1 MPITVPPE
9 LTVSATS
16 TRIALVQSTNLTC
29 SISRSVP
36 ADFTIEWTL
45 TDGDGATT
53 TLDETGET
61 LVLSD
66 ITEDEFGA
74 YTCTATNSAGL
85 SGSGNVT
92 IEQGCEPYQTHMYS
106 HTHVSTLCCADIP
119 VVSIDEVD
127 PLIPGDNVTLS
138 CSATGD
144 TPLTYQWTM
153 QGNST
158 ILNSNNSIGILTLTG
173 IGESDFTAYT
183 CTVSSTLGNG
193 ESSITLEEGSTL
205 FSMDT

>member
-1 MPITVPPE
+1 MYIYFIVTIWSSEPFLFILSHATISPITVPPE

-16 TRIALVQSTNLTC
+16 TRIALGQSTDLMC
-29 SISRSVP
+29 SISRNVP

-53 TLDETGET
+53 TLNETGET

-66 ITEDEFGA
+66 ITEDGFGA

-106 HTHVSTLCCADIP
+106 HTHV
-119 VVSIDEVD
+119 
-127 PLIPGDNVTLS
+127 
-138 CSATGD
+138 
-144 TPLTYQWTM
+144 
-153 QGNST
+153 
-158 ILNSNNSIGILTLTG
+158 
-173 IGESDFTAYT
+173 
-183 CTVSSTLGNG
+183 
-193 ESSITLEEGSTL
+193 
-205 FSMDT
+205 

>member
-16 TRIALVQSTNLTC
+16 TRIALGQSTNLTC

-36 ADFTIEWTL
+36 ANYTIEWTL

-66 ITEDEFGA
+66 ITEDGFGV

-92 IEQGCEPYQTHMYS
+92 IERGCKPYQIHMYS

-119 VVSIDEVD
+119 VVSIDEVN
-127 PLIPGDNVTLS
+127 PLIPGENVTLN

-144 TPLTYQWTM
+144 RPLTYQWTM
-153 QGNST
+153 QA
-158 ILNSNNSIGILTLTG
+158 ILNSDNSTGILNLTG

-183 CTVSSTLGNG
+183 CTVSNTLGSD
-193 ESSITLEEGSTL
+193 ESNITLEQGSTL